1 MSTTNLF
8 VELIVIGLGAAI
20 WATLFTLAALGLDHE
35 ALNPIVEE
43 PVLVTAVIPIVY
55 LLGIVTDRLAD
66 GLAQILRMEKKRQTD
81 YPGGSAQYHKD
92 RALVLAKSEAF
103 GKLYEY
109 SRSRQRICR
118 GWALNSLVVLVAS
131 YVYLWGTPGTGTIL
145 LVLTVALIATSAGC
159 WLSWESMSN
168 TELKRIEDQADT
180 IREHLP
186 T

>member
-20 WATLFTLAALGLDHE
+20 WVALLVLAALGLDHQTVR
-35 ALNPIVEE
+35 ALADAPVIVAAAVPI
-43 PVLVTAVIPIVY
+43 IY

-66 GLAQILRMEKKRQTD
+66 GLAQILRMERKRQTD

-118 GWALNSLVVLVAS
+118 GWALNSMLILVAS
-131 YVYLWGTPGTGTIL
+131 YVYLWGMPATGPIRV
-145 LVLTVALIATSAGC
+145 VLAVGLIVTSIGC
-159 WLSWESMSN
+159 WLAWESMSN

-180 IREHLP
+180 VRKHLAP
-186 T
+186 